1 MYFPACSLT
10 PLARLETLGI
20 EDTADR
26 IVASEIWRP
35 HTAEPCAAANQRWHL
50 SGAVFLKEAIQ
61 LRTRRLVARR

>member
-10 PLARLETLGI
+10 PLARLDTLGI

-35 HTAEPCAAANQRWHL
+35 HTAEPCAAAN
-50 SGAVFLKEAIQ
+50 
-61 LRTRRLVARR
+61 